1 MQDNQRQHS
10 GIDMARRI
18 VSAARIAKAAAAG
31 GVHGAAVAAAKEAA
45 PFLAKLAIWVLVA
58 LIVLPM
64 LIFAYGWL
72 DAASGSINYG
82 TNGMPDVGADQMYA
96 NAQKAGMAGTMDTM
110 PELVGIALW
119 KQGHIGVYIGN
130 GYAVEAMGTKYG
142 VVRTEVVGRGWQ
154 GWCRIPYI
162 EYREAG

>member
-1 MQDNQRQHS
+1 
-10 GIDMARRI
+10 
-18 VSAARIAKAAAAG
+18 
-31 GVHGAAVAAAKEAA
+31 
-45 PFLAKLAIWVLVA
+45 
-58 LIVLPM
+58 
-64 LIFAYGWL
+64 
-72 DAASGSINYG
+72 
-82 TNGMPDVGADQMYA
+82 MYA

-142 VVRTEVVGRGWQ
+142 VVRTEVAGRGWQ

-162 EYREAG
+162 EYREAR